1 MNRGMMKLVE
11 IWTAHVNYDP
21 LDKDRINTTVKSGDK
36 TFAPTWEMVMNHKR
50 RKISN
55 DEYKKMYIDLMRKSR
70 KENPERWN
78 EVLSMKR
85 VVLVCYCEEGLFCH
99 RILLAKMLEKL
110 GGKYMGEISIGK
122 MGY

>member
-1 MNRGMMKLVE
+1 
-11 IWTAHVNYDP
+11 
-21 LDKDRINTTVKSGDK
+21 
-36 TFAPTWEMVMNHKR
+36 MNHKR